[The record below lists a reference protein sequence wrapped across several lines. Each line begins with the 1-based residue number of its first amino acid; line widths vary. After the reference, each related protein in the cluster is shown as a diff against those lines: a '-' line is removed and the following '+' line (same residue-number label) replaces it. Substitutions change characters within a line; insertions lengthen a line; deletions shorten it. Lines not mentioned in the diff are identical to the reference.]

1 MTLNIVHGSE
11 SMIKILKKPG
21 QHEYN
26 CGCGCT
32 FTFENEDVKYEYF
45 SDDTEYFTIN
55 CPYCKR
61 VLGTAFIIDNDDR
74 SKIREMWRNKNE
86 TSIS

>member
-1 MTLNIVHGSE
+1 MINI
-11 SMIKILKKPG
+11 IKKPG
-21 QHEYN
+21 MHEYN

-61 VLGTAFIIDNDDR
+61 VLGVVFVLSKDDI
-74 SKIREMWRNKNE
+74 SKIREMWRKKDE
-86 TSIS
+86 ESIS